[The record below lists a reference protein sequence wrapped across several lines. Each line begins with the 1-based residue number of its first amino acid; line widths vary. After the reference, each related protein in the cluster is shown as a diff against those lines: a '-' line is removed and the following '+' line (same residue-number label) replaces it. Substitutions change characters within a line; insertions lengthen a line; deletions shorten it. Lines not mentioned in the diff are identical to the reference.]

1 MEEAVSEIP
10 CQRTQVLWQE
20 GKALKFNS
28 TYLMP
33 MMISPYSRTIY
44 ENYCFLEKN
53 KEDFFKEKLGSSLLL
68 FKIPEQLK
76 AKELAV

>member
-1 MEEAVSEIP
+1 
-10 CQRTQVLWQE
+10 
-20 GKALKFNS
+20 
-28 TYLMP
+28 MP
-33 MMISPYSRTIY
+33 VMISPYSRTIY

-53 KEDFFKEKLGSSLLL
+53 KKDFLKEKLGSSLLL